1 MERGCGRRAARRGA
15 RPGDSG
21 RFGPGVQCAA
31 HDARAGT
38 GTDRHHEETGT
49 EMRLLVGLLTACAV
63 TTAAAQQR
71 VPTPAADQTL
81 DRIVAI
87 VGTRPILASQ
97 IEEEMVQQQ
106 AQGQTLPTDSAG
118 LATMRRRI
126 LDRLVELEI
135 LVQQAQRDTAIKVT
149 DQEVL
154 DQVEQTYQNVRK
166 QFSTEN
172 DFRDQIRQ
180 ARFGSVEEW
189 RRWLADEQRRQL
201 YAQRLIE
208 AQRQKGKLRPIPPPD
223 AQMREFWEQNKEQQ
237 PKRPA
242 RVSFRQIVIKPQPDS
257 VSKARSYQLAE
268 SLLVVLRHGADF
280 AAVAKRFSEDTST
293 REQGGELGWFRRSV
307 MYKTFEDV
315 AFRLRPGEI
324 SDVVE
329 TPFGYHIIKVERVQP
344 AEILAR
350 HVLIMPDISPA
361 QVEAA
366 RRLADSIHAALSRG
380 SSFDSL
386 ARGAADPEE
395 PKLAEDVPVT
405 QMPQEYQ
412 DLLAKDTTVGRKPV
426 VTIGAGTPRP
436 KFVVFEVTQ
445 RHPDGDLAFD
455 DVKMRIKEILSNDL
469 AIRHYVDQLRRKTYV
484 DIRL

>member
-1 MERGCGRRAARRGA
+1 
-15 RPGDSG
+15 
-21 RFGPGVQCAA
+21 
-31 HDARAGT
+31 
-38 GTDRHHEETGT
+38 
-49 EMRLLVGLLTACAV
+49 MRLLCGLLTACAV

-71 VPTPAADQTL
+71 APTPAADQTL

-118 LATMRRRI
+118 LATMRRQI

-135 LVQQAQRDTAIKVT
+135 LVQQAERDTTIKVT

-208 AQRQKGKLRPIPPPD
+208 AQRQKGKLRPIPPTD

-242 RVSFRQIVIKPQPDS
+242 TVSFRQIVLKPVPDS
-257 VSKARSYQLAE
+257 ASRQRALQLAE
-268 SLLVVLRHGADF
+268 SLVVELRHPGADF
-280 AAVAKRFSEDTST
+280 AAAAKRFSRDSASAA
-293 REQGGELGWFRRSV
+293 QGGELGWFRRGV
-307 MYKTFEDV
+307 MVKEFEDV
-315 AFRLRPGEI
+315 AFRVRPGEI
-324 SDVVE
+324 AGPVE
-329 TPFGYHIIKVERVQP
+329 TSFGFHIINVERTQP

-350 HVLIMPDISPA
+350 HILITPEISA
-361 QVEAA
+361 GQIAIA
-366 RRLADSIHAALSRG
+366 RRRADSLHDALGRRAGSVHA
-380 SSFDSL
+380 SFDSL
-386 ARGAADPEE
+386 AKIYADPLE
-395 PKLAEDVPVT
+395 PKLAEDAPFT
-405 QMPQEYQ
+405 DLPPEYQ
-412 DLLAKDTTVGRKPV
+412 KVLAGDTTTGLKPV
-426 VTIGAGTPRP
+426 IVEGADAPRT
-436 KFVVFEVTQ
+436 KFVVLEVTA
-445 RHPDGDLAFD
+445 RHAAGDLGFE
-455 DVKMRIKEILSNDL
+455 DVKMRIRQSLGDQL
-469 AIRHYVDQLRRKTYV
+469 AIRHFIDLLRRQIYI